1 MSGINYWEIV
11 ADSRTENEL
20 KIGVC
25 TSNSI
30 NFNSAFCDCP
40 YGWAYYGLAQLRHN
54 SNASGITFGKRF
66 KKEGILGICLNM
78 NSGIRL

>member
-1 MSGINYWEIV
+1 MNGVNYWEIV

-40 YGWAYYGLAQLRHN
+40 YGWAYYGLA
-54 SNASGITFGKRF
+54 
-66 KKEGILGICLNM
+66 
-78 NSGIRL
+78 